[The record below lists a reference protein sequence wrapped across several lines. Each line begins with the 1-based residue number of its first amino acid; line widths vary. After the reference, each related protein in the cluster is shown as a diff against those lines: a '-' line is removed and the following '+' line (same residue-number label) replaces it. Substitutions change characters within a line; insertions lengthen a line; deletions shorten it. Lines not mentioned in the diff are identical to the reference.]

1 MKNLKILVIDDDA
14 TTCSLLETVLQ
25 MENYQTASTNKIEK
39 GDIIALLNNEKPHM
53 LILDFHLG
61 STETLE
67 SVTTIRANADWQN
80 LPILMTSAIDRG
92 QECLKA
98 GANEFILK
106 PFDWQEIT
114 KSVNQMCDHLN
125 RR

>member
-1 MKNLKILVIDDDA
+1 MESLKVLVIDDDA

-25 MENYQTASTNKIEK
+25 MENYQTASTNKIEN
-39 GDIIALLNNEKPHM
+39 GDIIAVLNNERPDM

-61 STETLE
+61 SIETLE
-67 SVTTIRANADWQN
+67 YVTAIRADTNWQR
-80 LPILMTSAIDRG
+80 LPILMASAIDRS

-106 PFDWQEIT
+106 PFNWQEMIRSIN
-114 KSVNQMCDHLN
+114 KLRDSLI
-125 RR
+125 